1 MPSDNIILK
10 RTTSSNPDFKNLTIL
25 LDKEL
30 HNQYGDLQSE
40 YDRYNHI
47 IDINTVVIAYRDK
60 SAVGCGCFKQIDD
73 TSAELKRMFV
83 KPDERKHGIGSSI
96 LSELEIWAKERGF
109 LYAVL
114 ETANKQHESIALYKK
129 AGFSIIPNYG
139 EYIGK
144 EISVCMKKKL

>member
-1 MPSDNIILK
+1 MSSNKIILK
-10 RTTSSNPDFKNLTIL
+10 RTNSSNPDFRNLTIL

-83 KPDERKHGIGSSI
+83 KPDERGQGIASSI
-96 LSELEIWAKERGF
+96 LTELELWAKEIGF
-109 LYAVL
+109 SYSIL
-114 ETANKQHESIALYKK
+114 ETGDKQHEAIALYQKI
-129 AGFSIIPNYG
+129 GYVIIPNYG
-139 EYIGK
+139 QYSGMESSICMRK
-144 EISVCMKKKL
+144 EL

>member
-1 MPSDNIILK
+1 MSFNNIRLK
-10 RTTSSNPDFKNLTIL
+10 RTTSNNPDFRDLTIL

-47 IDINTVVIAYRDK
+47 IDINTVVIAYRDN

-83 KPDERKHGIGSSI
+83 KADERGQGIASSI
-96 LSELEIWAKERGF
+96 LAELELWAKEIGF
-109 LYAVL
+109 SYSIL
-114 ETANKQHESIALYKK
+114 ETGDKQNEAIALYQKI
-129 AGFSIIPNYG
+129 GYMIIPNYG
-139 EYIGK
+139 QYSGMESSICMRK
-144 EISVCMKKKL
+144 EL